1 MQRDDTSNPGMFAVL
16 EGQELWRAKVGSSGT
31 SCADCHQDAEVSM
44 RGVAAR
50 YPSFSTARN
59 APVDLQGQ
67 INLCRESRQKAP
79 PLPLEGSE
87 LLALSAY
94 VSVQSRGMPIMPPD
108 DARLEPWR
116 RQGEALYNLRQGQLN
131 FSCSNCHDD
140 HAGHRLAGSPI
151 PQGHPTGYP
160 LYRLEWQGIGS
171 LQRRLRG
178 CLIGIRAEPY
188 AYGANEYIAL
198 ELFLMSRA
206 RGMAFETPA
215 IRP

>member
-1 MQRDDTSNPGMFAVL
+1 
-16 EGQELWRAKVGSSGT
+16 
-31 SCADCHQDAEVSM
+31 M

-59 APVDLQGQ
+59 APIDLQGQ
-67 INLCRESRQKAP
+67 INLCRETRQKAP
-79 PLPLEGSE
+79 PLPLESSE
-87 LLALSAY
+87 LLALAAY
-94 VSVQSRGMPIMPPD
+94 VSIQSRGIPITQPD
-108 DARLEPWR
+108 DVRLEPSR
-116 RQGEALYNLRQGQLN
+116 RQGEALYYLRQGQLN
-131 FSCSNCHDD
+131 FSCANCHDD
-140 HAGHRLAGSPI
+140 HAGQRLAGSLI

-160 LYRLEWQGIGS
+160 LYRLEWQRIGS

-188 AYGANEYIAL
+188 AYGAEEYIAL

-206 RGMAFETPA
+206 RGMAIETPA